1 MKRVASR
8 RLLAAVVL
16 TACSSFLPLSAVH
29 AETPEKPRI
38 ALVMKSLANEF
49 FLTMEDGA
57 KAYQK
62 EHADRFELVSNGIK
76 DETDTSSQIRIVEQ
90 MIVSGVDALV
100 IAPADSKALVPVVK
114 KALDAGIVVVNIDN
128 RFDPQVLQ
136 AKKIGVPFVGP
147 DNRKGARLVGEYLA
161 KRLKAGDEVGIIEGV
176 STTTN
181 AQQRTAGFRDAMDA
195 AGMKIVSLQSGNW
208 EIEKGNAVASA
219 MLNEH
224 PDLKALLA
232 GNDSMAL
239 GAVSAVRAAGRAGQV
254 KVVGYD
260 NIQAIKP
267 MLKDGRVL
275 ATADQFAAACLAGAT
290 GRSPGRLVAGAASW
304 QPQFLRSRLR
314 VAYAT
319 SPCAGLAR
327 LAQRLR
333 PSPWRSDG
341 ALREGRRAGP
351 RHGTRRCPDVSP
363 RKPWRRTPGA

>member
-29 AETPEKPRI
+29 AESPEKPRI

-62 EHADRFELVSNGIK
+62 EHADQFELVSNGIK

-100 IAPADSKALVPVVK
+100 IAPADSRALVPVVK
-114 KALDAGIVVVNIDN
+114 KALEAGIVVVNIDN

-136 AKKIGVPFVGP
+136 AKKLNVPFVGP

-161 KRLKAGDEVGIIEGV
+161 KQLQAGDQVGIIEGV
-176 STTTN
+176 STTN
-181 AQQRTAGFRDAMDA
+181 AQQRTAGFKDAMDA

-219 MLNEH
+219 MLNEY
-224 PDLKALLA
+224 PQLKALLA

-275 ATADQFAAACLAGAT
+275 ASADQFAAKQAVFGIQTALQLLAGQT
-290 GRSPGRLVAGAASW
+290 PEHQRDGVVETPVELVTA
-304 QPQFLRSRLR
+304 P
-314 VAYAT
+314 
-319 SPCAGLAR
+319 
-327 LAQRLR
+327 
-333 PSPWRSDG
+333 
-341 ALREGRRAGP
+341 
-351 RHGTRRCPDVSP
+351 
-363 RKPWRRTPGA
+363 

>member
-1 MKRVASR
+1 M
-8 RLLAAVVL
+8 AAVVL

-29 AETPEKPRI
+29 AESPEKPRI

-62 EHADRFELVSNGIK
+62 EHADQFELVSNGIK

-100 IAPADSKALVPVVK
+100 IAPADSRALVPVVK
-114 KALDAGIVVVNIDN
+114 KALEAGIVVVNIDN

-136 AKKIGVPFVGP
+136 AKKLNVPFVGP

-161 KRLKAGDEVGIIEGV
+161 KQLQAGDQVGIIEGV
-176 STTTN
+176 STTN
-181 AQQRTAGFRDAMDA
+181 AQQRTAGFKDAMDA

-219 MLNEH
+219 MLNEY
-224 PDLKALLA
+224 PQLKALLA

-275 ATADQFAAACLAGAT
+275 ASADQFAAKQAVFGIQTALQLLAGQT
-290 GRSPGRLVAGAASW
+290 PEHQRDGVVETPVELVTA
-304 QPQFLRSRLR
+304 P
-314 VAYAT
+314 
-319 SPCAGLAR
+319 
-327 LAQRLR
+327 
-333 PSPWRSDG
+333 
-341 ALREGRRAGP
+341 
-351 RHGTRRCPDVSP
+351 
-363 RKPWRRTPGA
+363 